1 MPAEM
6 LQLLK
11 KVRVRSQ
18 PLNIQSQGPADDFT
32 PGAKTPRPKRSGGGD
47 RPNQR
52 RDPRSENSSSR
63 RPARRS

>member
-18 PLNIQSQGPADDFT
+18 PLNIQSQGAADDFT
-32 PGAKTPRPKRSGGGD
+32 PGAKTPRLKRSGD
-47 RPNQR
+47 RPQQR
-52 RDPRSENSSSR
+52 EGGQNR
-63 RPARRS
+63 RPRRS